1 MIFDRVFLKFAVAG
15 IINTIIGA
23 AIMFVMYNIFGFG
36 YWVSSAVNYIGGGI
50 VSFFINK
57 HWTFSVRKWSLYIVI
72 AFIAV
77 NVISYLFAYK
87 IAITVIYLTLSS
99 YSVKAQDNIAMAAGM
114 CIFSGLNYLGQRFI
128 VFSKNT
134 PFSKKEKLSE

>member
-1 MIFDRVFLKFAVAG
+1 MIFDRIFLKFLVAG
-15 IINTIIGA
+15 IINTIVGY
-23 AIMFVMYNIFGFG
+23 AIMFVMYNFFGFG

-57 HWTFSVRKWSLYIVI
+57 HWTFSVRKWSLYMVI

-77 NVISYLFAYK
+77 NVISYFIAYK
-87 IAITVIYLTLSS
+87 IAITVIYYALSG
-99 YSVKAQDNIAMAAGM
+99 YPVKILDNIAMIAGM

-128 VFSKNT
+128 VFPKNA
-134 PFSKKEKLSE
+134 PFSKE

>member
-1 MIFDRVFLKFAVAG
+1 MIFDRVFLKFLIAG
-15 IINTIIGA
+15 IINTVVGA
-23 AIMFVMYNIFGFG
+23 AIMFVMYNFFGFG

-57 HWTFSVRKWSLYIVI
+57 HWTFNVRKWSLYIVI
-72 AFIAV
+72 SFIAV
-77 NVISYLFAYK
+77 NVISYFFAYK
-87 IAITVIYLTLSS
+87 IAITVIYCVFSG

-128 VFSKNT
+128 VFSK
-134 PFSKKEKLSE
+134 K